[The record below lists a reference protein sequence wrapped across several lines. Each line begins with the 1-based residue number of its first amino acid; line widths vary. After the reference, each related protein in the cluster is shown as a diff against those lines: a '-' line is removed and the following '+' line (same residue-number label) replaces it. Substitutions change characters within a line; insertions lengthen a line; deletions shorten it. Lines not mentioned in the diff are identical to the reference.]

1 MTLHV
6 PRELLARYAT
16 SAPRYTSYPTA
27 ADWSKDF
34 DGARYPDLLAQ
45 AARSSS
51 EPLSVYAHLPF
62 CAELCLFC
70 GCNVIVS
77 RSETRMETYVAALEQ
92 ELAFVRKSGIGRRP
106 VHQYHWGGGTPTQLT
121 LAQMERV
128 QAAFRSTFELSADA
142 EVAVEVDPR
151 VTTRE
156 KVEWLARA
164 GFNRLSLGV
173 QDFEHA
179 VQVAIKRVQSE
190 EQTRA
195 VIDAARAQ
203 GIRSI
208 NVDLIYGLPEQ
219 TAKSFEHTVERV
231 LAIRPERIALFHYA
245 HVPWLKKHQNAME
258 TDRAPSSEDKLSI
271 FTRSIEQ
278 FQGAGY
284 VYIGLDHF
292 ALPEDELAQ
301 ALAQGK
307 LQRNFM
313 GYTTRR
319 GGDMMSLGVSAI
331 GDVAGSFVQNAP
343 AEADYLRLI
352 AERGHAASRGHA
364 RTADDDLR
372 RDVILGLMCNGVLEK
387 RAVEERHG
395 IDFDATFAE
404 ELEALQPLE
413 SDGLVHL
420 DPDAIR
426 VTPLGQV
433 FLRNIALPFDRYFAA
448 RMAKGGDS
456 GRTFSKTL

>member
-1 MTLHV
+1 V
-6 PRELLARYAT
+6 PRELLTRYAT

-34 DGARYPDLLAQ
+34 DGTRYPEFLAR
-45 AARSSS
+45 AAQSRD
-51 EPLSVYAHLPF
+51 PLSVYVHLPF

-77 RSETRMETYVAALEQ
+77 RSETRMDAYVSVLEK
-92 ELAFVRKSGIGRRP
+92 EFAFLRASGIGRRS
-106 VHQYHWGGGTPTQLT
+106 VRQYHWGGGTPTQLSIE
-121 LAQMERV
+121 QMERV
-128 QAAFRSTFELSADA
+128 QNAFRSTFTLDADA

-156 KVEWLARA
+156 KVEWLAKS
-164 GFNRLSLGV
+164 GFNRMSLGV
-173 QDFEHA
+173 QDFEPA
-179 VQVAIKRVQSE
+179 VQEAIKRVQSE

-195 VIDAARAQ
+195 VIDVARAN

-219 TAKSFEHTVERV
+219 TASTFAHTIDRV
-231 LAIRPERIALFHYA
+231 IAIRPERIALFHYA
-245 HVPWLKKHQNAME
+245 HVPWMKKHQKAME
-258 TDRAPSSEDKLSI
+258 TERAPSSEDKLSI
-271 FTRSIEQ
+271 FTRSVEQ
-278 FQGAGY
+278 FQAAGY

-292 ALPEDELAQ
+292 ALPTDELAQ
-301 ALAQGK
+301 ALAAGK

-319 GGDMMSLGVSAI
+319 GGDMVSLGVSAI
-331 GDVAGSFVQNAP
+331 GDVGGAFVQNAP
-343 AEADYLRLI
+343 NEAEYLSLVR
-352 AERGHAASRGHA
+352 ERGHAAMRGHVL
-364 RTADDDLR
+364 TAEDALR
-372 RDVILGLMCNGVLEK
+372 RDVIVGLMCNGVLDK
-387 RAVEERHG
+387 RAVEKRHG
-395 IDFDATFAE
+395 IDFDTKFAD
-404 ELEALQPLE
+404 ELAALEPLE
-413 SDGLVHL
+413 SDGLVRL
-420 DPDAIR
+420 EADALR
-426 VTPLGQV
+426 VTPLGQL